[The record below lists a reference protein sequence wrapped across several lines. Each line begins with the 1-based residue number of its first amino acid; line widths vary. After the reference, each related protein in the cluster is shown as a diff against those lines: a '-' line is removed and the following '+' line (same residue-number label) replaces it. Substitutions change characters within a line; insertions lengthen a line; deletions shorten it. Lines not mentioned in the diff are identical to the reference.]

1 MSTEYKAK
9 SDSYLMRMTK
19 AEIIEE
25 LREAECE
32 ISGLKKEFVKN
43 TEYARK
49 SVDKL
54 EEENAELK
62 RMLKMA
68 VEDIEGRSYC
78 SMCKNGVYNYSD
90 TCKRCNA
97 IALDMFEWG
106 HKDEAMKL
114 IGDDKR

>member
-1 MSTEYKAK
+1 
-9 SDSYLMRMTK
+9 MRMTK

-32 ISGLKKEFVKN
+32 LSSLEEEFERGI
-43 TEYARK
+43 EYARK

-62 RMLKMA
+62 RMLKLA
-68 VEDIEGRSYC
+68 VEDIDTA
-78 SMCKNGVYNYSD
+78 MNGD
-90 TCKRCNA
+90 KCDLCDDERCNDSTPCVWQH
-97 IALDMFEWG
+97 L
-106 HKDEAMKL
+106 DEAMKL

>member
-1 MSTEYKAK
+1 MQDIKQK
-9 SDSYLMRMTK
+9 SDSYLMKMTK

-25 LREAECE
+25 LRTAEHNFFVTEEAFHNATESAKKICGEYEDE
-32 ISGLKKEFVKN
+32 IK
-43 TEYARK
+43 
-49 SVDKL
+49 
-54 EEENAELK
+54 ELK
-62 RMLKMA
+62 RMLRLA

>member
-1 MSTEYKAK
+1 MNRYKAK

-32 ISGLKKEFVKN
+32 LSSLEEEFKRGI
-43 TEYARK
+43 EYARK

-62 RMLKMA
+62 RLLKLA
-68 VEDIEGRSYC
+68 VEDIYWAMGDSAC
-78 SMCKNGVYNYSD
+78 AICKFI
-90 TCKRCNA
+90 RCGCNDSTPCTWRH
-97 IALDMFEWG
+97 L
-106 HKDEAMKL
+106 DEAMKL
-114 IGDDKR
+114 IGEEK